1 MRKNRLREY
10 FNSELMTRL
19 FIPVTT
25 ILVSLVCFTL
35 TTWAWYTA
43 SVSTGVNSIT
53 AATTFTNVSAT
64 SDPPVNTYNM
74 SEEDNQTEF
83 TPINVE
89 IIEGQSQLLPGNQ
102 TYLFRLQNDGDSK
115 SGYYCVLT
123 FTATD
128 NSEVK
133 EYHTQNFG
141 TQTETGNELIFIV
154 TLNKE
159 SYITCHTNWG
169 NPPENTE
176 IIRYEDNIEVFEA
189 PVIEESREVEP
200 TEENEEQQKSSE
212 VESQDNQSETVQE
225 QETENIEASEETE
238 SQNNEQN
245 IIDQPEEIT
254 ANTAE
259 KDPALSEEPA
269 PHSETEDQTEVLLTE
284 TGNNESNTPDITS
297 VITDT
302 TQTEK

>member
-1 MRKNRLREY
+1 MMKNRLTEY
-10 FNSELMTRL
+10 FNSELMTL
-19 FIPVTT
+19 QFIPVTT

-64 SDPPVNTYNM
+64 SEPSSNTYNM
-74 SEEDNQTEF
+74 SEEGNQIEY

-89 IIEGQSQLLPGNQ
+89 IMEGLNQLLFGNQ

-133 EYHTQNFG
+133 EYNTQNFG
-141 TQTETGNELIFIV
+141 SQTETGDELIFVV
-154 TLNKE
+154 TLNKDC
-159 SYITCHTNWG
+159 YVTCHTNWG
-169 NPPENTE
+169 NPPENIT
-176 IIRYEDNIEVFEA
+176 IIGNEDSIEVFEA
-189 PVIEESREVEP
+189 PVIEEDTETEP
-200 TEENEEQQKSSE
+200 TEENEEQQKPSE

-238 SQNNEQN
+238 SQNNDQN

-269 PHSETEDQTEVLLTE
+269 PQSETEDQTEVLLTE
-284 TGNNESNTPDITS
+284 TGNNESNTPEITS
-297 VITDT
+297 VIADT
-302 TQTEK
+302 IQTEK

>member
-1 MRKNRLREY
+1 MMKNRLTEY
-10 FNSELMTRL
+10 FNSELMTLL

-64 SDPPVNTYNM
+64 SEPSSNTYNM
-74 SEEDNQTEF
+74 SEEGNQIEYTL
-83 TPINVE
+83 INVE
-89 IIEGQSQLLPGNQ
+89 IMEGLNQLLFGNQ

-133 EYHTQNFG
+133 EYNTQNFG
-141 TQTETGNELIFIV
+141 SQTETGDELIFVV
-154 TLNKE
+154 TLNKDC
-159 SYITCHTNWG
+159 YVTCHTNWG
-169 NPPENTE
+169 NPPENIT
-176 IIRYEDNIEVFEA
+176 IIGNEDSIEVFEA
-189 PVIEESREVEP
+189 PVIEEDTETEP
-200 TEENEEQQKSSE
+200 TEENEEQQKPSE

-238 SQNNEQN
+238 SQNNDQN

-269 PHSETEDQTEVLLTE
+269 PQSETEDQTEVLLTE
-284 TGNNESNTPDITS
+284 TGNNESNTPEITS
-297 VITDT
+297 VIADT
-302 TQTEK
+302 IQTEK